1 MYSKSIFSF
10 IGKIAALLLS
20 ILLMISSLVGCQKEM
35 NDSSETSEATT
46 AETNRAQSTTASQ
59 QEQQIEEARTL
70 AKKRIQSDIDLA
82 LEYVKQDLNNGS
94 AVCYPYEA
102 DNTEYS
108 KLNSAQKQLYD
119 EMLPKIQSLIP
130 FEYAAEEYGYDVLD
144 NVLLASAALCADHP
158 EYELYF
164 QIAEIFDGD
173 TTTALRSSYFLPSD
187 SENKS
192 VEDTSTVKE
201 ELMIFDMECN
211 LIVESIPKDFS
222 TYDKY
227 RYLAAVI
234 SIRTAY
240 DNDGT
245 GGNKTATAYGA
256 IEGPVAICQG
266 YSRAFEYLCK
276 KADLWC
282 KTVSG
287 ASQGESHAWN
297 LVKLESG
304 TYHVDVTW
312 SDSDMNATLDDG
324 WHRYFML
331 TQEEILSD
339 HEIDDGT
346 VATGTPLPRP
356 TQFQ

>member
-1 MYSKSIFSF
+1 MYSKNIFSF
-10 IGKIAALLLS
+10 IGRTTALLLS
-20 ILLMISSLVGCQKEM
+20 ILLLMSSLVGC
-35 NDSSETSEATT
+35 
-46 AETNRAQSTTASQ
+46 Q
-59 QEQQIEEARTL
+59 QEQQIEETRIL

-82 LEYVKQDLNNGS
+82 LGYVKQELNNGS

-108 KLNSAQKQLYD
+108 KLNSTQKQLYD

-130 FEYAAEEYGYDVLD
+130 FEYTAEEYGYDVLD
-144 NVLLASAALCADHP
+144 NVFIVVAALCDDHP
-158 EYELYF
+158 ECEIYF
-164 QIAEIFDGD
+164 NIAEIIDSD
-173 TTTALRSSYFLPSD
+173 TTTALRSSYYLPSD
-187 SENKS
+187 PDNKS
-192 VEDTSTVKE
+192 VEDTSAIKE
-201 ELMIFDMECN
+201 ELKIFDMECN

-227 RYLAAVI
+227 RYLAALI

-240 DNDGT
+240 DYDFI
-245 GGNKTATAYGA
+245 GGNKTSTAYGA

-287 ASQGESHAWN
+287 VSQGDAHAWN

-304 TYHVDVTW
+304 TYYIDVTW
-312 SDSDMNATLDDG
+312 ADSDMNVTLDDG

-331 TQEEILSD
+331 TQEQILLD

-346 VATGTPLPRP
+346 VATGTPL
-356 TQFQ
+356 Q

>member
-1 MYSKSIFSF
+1 MYSKKFFSF
-10 IGKIAALLLS
+10 IGRATALFLSTLLLLS
-20 ILLMISSLVGCQKEM
+20 ALAGCQKET
-35 NDSSETSEATT
+35 NDSSETAGT
-46 AETNRAQSTTASQ
+46 ASTETISTQSTTASQ
-59 QEQQIEEARTL
+59 QEQQTDEIRAL

-94 AVCYPYEA
+94 AVCYPYET

-108 KLNSAQKQLYD
+108 KLNSTQKQLYD
-119 EMLPKIQSLIP
+119 EMLSKIQSLIP
-130 FEYAAEEYGYDVLD
+130 FEYPAEEYGYDVLD
-144 NVLLASAALCADHP
+144 NVFIAAAALCVDHP
-158 EYELYF
+158 ECELYF
-164 QIAEIFDGD
+164 QIAEVLDGD
-173 TTTALRSSYFLPSD
+173 TTTALRSSYFFPSD
-187 SENKS
+187 PDNKS
-192 VEDTSTVKE
+192 VEDTSAVKE
-201 ELMIFDMECN
+201 ELRIFDMECN
-211 LIVESIPKDFS
+211 LIVESIPENFS

-240 DNDGT
+240 DNDFI
-245 GGNKTATAYGA
+245 GGNKTSTAYGA

-282 KTVSG
+282 KTVG
-287 ASQGESHAWN
+287 GVSQGEAHAWN

-304 TYHVDVTW
+304 TYHIDITW
-312 SDSDMNATLDDG
+312 ADSGMNAPLDDG

-346 VATGTPLPRP
+346 VATGTPL
-356 TQFQ
+356 Q

>member
-1 MYSKSIFSF
+1 MLLYSRKKFSF
-10 IGKIAALLLS
+10 IGKTVALLLS
-20 ILLMISSLVGCQKEM
+20 VLLLLSSLVGCQKEM
-35 NDSSETSEATT
+35 NDASEASGTT
-46 AETNRAQSTTASQ
+46 AAETNSAQSTTASQ
-59 QEQQIEEARTL
+59 QDQQMEEARAL

-108 KLNSAQKQLYD
+108 GLNSTQKQLYD
-119 EMLPKIQSLIP
+119 EMLPKIESLIP
-130 FEYAAEEYGYDVLD
+130 FEYSAEEYGYDVLD
-144 NVLLASAALCADHP
+144 NVLMASAALCVDHP
-158 EYELYF
+158 ECELYF
-164 QIAEIFDGD
+164 DIEEVIDGD
-173 TTTALRSSYFLPSD
+173 TTTALRSLYFLPSD
-187 SENKS
+187 PDTKS
-192 VEDTSTVKE
+192 VGDTSAVKE
-201 ELMIFDMECN
+201 ELRIFDMECN
-211 LIVESIPKDFS
+211 LIVESIPKSFS

-234 SIRTAY
+234 SIRTTY
-240 DNDGT
+240 DDDFT
-245 GGNKTATAYGA
+245 GGKKTSTAYGA

-282 KTVSG
+282 KTVG
-287 ASQGESHAWN
+287 GVSQGEAHAWN

-304 TYHVDVTW
+304 TYHVDITW
-312 SDSDMNATLDDG
+312 ADSDWNAPLDDG

-331 TQEEILSD
+331 TQEQILSD

-346 VATGTPLPRP
+346 VATGTPL
-356 TQFQ
+356 QM